1 MIPLLA
7 SSRLPRFRRVR
18 EDAGA
23 LALTARDRAILE
35 HVHRHRFLSSA
46 QIILILS
53 GRLQPV
59 LRRLQLLYHHGYLDR
74 PRAQIDYYHRGGS
87 RPMVYGLGRRGAEL
101 LGLIR
106 SRFEE
111 RQVGRLHLQHTL
123 RVADVLVGVELACKR
138 REGVEF
144 IPAASLAEDLAPGRP
159 FQWPVTVRH
168 DGAPRR
174 VGVIPD
180 GVFALRGP
188 DGRRVLHFVEADRGT
203 MPVRRRSLAA
213 SSVFR
218 KLLAYAATWEHGL
231 HASRFGVARFR
242 VLVVTS
248 SHARA
253 RRMVEECGALERGRG
268 LFLFMDHTAFMAG
281 DPLAVEW
288 TSGHGGPARLW
299 P

>member
-1 MIPLLA
+1 
-7 SSRLPRFRRVR
+7 VR
-18 EDAGA
+18 EGAGG
-23 LALTARDRAILE
+23 LVLTPRDRAVLE
-35 HVHRHRFLSSA
+35 HVHRHRFLSSV
-46 QIILILS
+46 QIVRLHD
-53 GRLQPV
+53 GRPQPI
-59 LRRLQLLYHHGYLDR
+59 LRRLQLLYHHGHLDR
-74 PRAQIDYYHRGGS
+74 PRAQIDYFHKGGGS

-101 LGLIR
+101 LGLTR

-111 RQVGRLHLQHTL
+111 RHVGRLHLLHTL
-123 RVADVLVGVELACKR
+123 RVADVLVGVELACR
-138 REGVEF
+138 SQEDVEF
-144 IPAASLAEDLAPGRP
+144 IPATSLAEDLAPGRP

-174 VGVIPD
+174 VGMIPD

-188 DGRRVLHFVEADRGT
+188 DGRCVLHFVEADRGT

-218 KLLAYAATWEHGL
+218 KLLAYAATWEQGL

-248 SHARA
+248 SPARA
-253 RRMVEECGALERGRG
+253 RRLVEACGGLERGRG
-268 LFLFMDHTAFMAG
+268 LFLLLDHAAFMAG
-281 DPLAVEW
+281 DPLNLDW
-288 TSGHGGPARLW
+288 LSGHGGAARLW